1 MLPNLFP
8 AGSALHDAFSEL
20 QQRDVLHHRAKLA
33 GESKRGLRPAGA
45 ESLAQPSVVASDDG
59 GGGGGSRRHAPRALL
74 QHAGGVVERRGM
86 AEAAP
91 LPAPSP
97 SQRRQQQQQQ
107 QQQQEGQAA
116 SSPHGST
123 GSRYI
128 PVSEID
134 FVGDPE
140 LPYLPQAAQA
150 RSLGPGRP
158 IEGVSKA
165 AMRERLLPKEQA
177 AQFHFKQHLITR
189 AVRRARAMD
198 RESDEHAGMA
208 RDEGYDPKGLTSALG
223 VLGGFG
229 GGLGGGGGGGGAGAG
244 ADAAAAAAALA
255 ATKPFETPVG
265 VATLKRCAPLV
276 SLVGDLQRVNIA
288 FDGAIEAAAGHR
300 KELRRSLARVRATY
314 LSLFE
319 QQLAV
324 TLHLHHTHSRAA
336 HAESVLAERHVAE
349 VESSFAMLRAR
360 ALAAETS
367 AAATSALLRNAQREN
382 AELREELAELRL
394 VEQEA
399 KARHHA
405 DREAA
410 MSKLLDLQQADMG
423 ERIKRAEEE
432 RRKQHMREKAALK
445 AAASRNKINALD
457 RRYRRS
463 FTAGAGGGGA
473 DSPEALAA
481 ALAAEEARMN
491 AANEEMLLLAGGQR
505 GGGGGGVPGD
515 GGAPDG
521 PPRNMSTQTEV
532 ADDGLWD
539 LSGGVPVEVTRGV
552 VTRLMW
558 DKLRNFCRCAFCRG
572 RFALPQRGMLVGGR
586 QQFRRES
593 IFKEGAAVAATKRAV
608 RQVARSGGGV
618 PRSKKAGEW
627 YVPDSIRIFMANLPR
642 SVLAAP
648 IRPMAWLAA
657 TANELYDAKLLA
669 DLEDDRDGVARQCLS
684 DFLLGEMLRRHE
696 TRQKAE
702 LAVFEI
708 IAAVKALYRATTLVH
723 TFARF
728 LELLGAVTSGE
739 AGGTDAGA
747 ADADADAADELLLGA
762 AAKGAAKRR
771 RSSGASSQSR
781 ASLRVKSKRKGGKK
795 GGKQGDGDKYRAT
808 KVQLEQ
814 AGLSE
819 AGSLPPSC
827 LHIYLHARD
836 RLLKQVQPE
845 AMQQLLAEQLA
856 KEAKVIEDRS
866 SLLLA
871 ARRGSKLPPSSSSS
885 SSSSSQSRD
894 RKASVGRHG
903 GSPNGTTKNMGR
915 RMSRLMGEQS
925 TQALVTALE
934 MQHSRRQSGRS
945 EGGGHAGTPPAAGD
959 AAAAAA
965 AAASASAG
973 ASSAGGPGGVAAAA
987 AAGGDLWFK
996 LPDAAK
1002 DSEHVVCLDGMT
1014 RYVPLAHALEAFRAS
1029 LSFLPADA
1037 LEGYCRQ
1044 LEQMATLYKGG
1055 AVAQPGTPG
1064 LRGDVRLIVRQTMLF
1079 DESKADAD
1087 NKDYEGLL
1095 RGTDPDSVVVDVDLV
1110 LELLLEVVQI
1120 RVASLEGDLKKV
1132 FKAGDLNHDGVL
1144 SFDEFSAIVYCRA
1157 PHFSKRR
1164 CLRMFR
1170 EALMCVA
1177 AANANA
1183 SAANANANANANAA
1197 AAAAAAA
1204 ASCLAA
1210 CTPLTG
1216 ACLLLFLLRAG
1227 PLQEW
1232 RQHQFFHRRGCVRV
1246 DLHESWPGLAAR

>member
-107 QQQQEGQAA
+107 QQQEGQA
-116 SSPHGST
+116 SSPHGSSA
-123 GSRYI
+123 GSRYV

-198 RESDEHAGMA
+198 RESDEHAGMT
-208 RDEGYDPKGLTSALG
+208 RDEGFDPKGLTSALG

-229 GGLGGGGGGGGAGAG
+229 GADAA
-244 ADAAAAAAALA
+244 ADAAAAMA

-276 SLVGDLQRVNIA
+276 SLVGDLQRVNLA

-336 HAESVLAERHVAE
+336 HAESVAAERHVAE
-349 VESSFAMLRAR
+349 VESNFATLRAR

-367 AAATSALLRNAQREN
+367 AAATGALLRNAQREN
-382 AELREELAELRL
+382 AELREELAQLRI

-410 MSKLLDLQQADMG
+410 MSKLLDLQQTDMG

-463 FTAGAGGGGA
+463 FTAGGGSGTGT

-491 AANEEMLLLAGGQR
+491 AATEEMLLLAAGGQR
-505 GGGGGGVPGD
+505 DGGGGGG
-515 GGAPDG
+515 GAPGGGGGPGG

-539 LSGGVPVEVTRGV
+539 LSGGVPVEVTQGV
-552 VTRLMW
+552 ITRLMW
-558 DKLRNFCRCAFCRG
+558 DKLRNFCHCAFCRG
-572 RFALPQRGMLVGGR
+572 RFALPQRGLLVGGR

-593 IFKEGAAVAATKRAV
+593 IFKEGAAVAATKRAA
-608 RQVARSGGGV
+608 RQQSQSRSGGGV

-708 IAAVKALYRATTLVH
+708 IAAVKTLYRATTLVH

-747 ADADADAADELLLGA
+747 ADADAMDAATDGLLGA
-762 AAKGAAKRR
+762 AAKGAAAAAAAARRR
-771 RSSGASSQSR
+771 RSSGGASSQSR

-814 AGLSE
+814 AGISE

-836 RLLKQVQPE
+836 RLLKQAQPE

-856 KEAKVIEDRS
+856 KEARVIEDRS
-866 SLLLA
+866 SLL

-885 SSSSSQSRD
+885 SSFSSSSSSQ
-894 RKASVGRHG
+894 KASAGRR
-903 GSPNGTTKNMGR
+903 GSPNGNATTKNLGR
-915 RMSRLMGEQS
+915 RMSRMMGEQS

-934 MQHSRRQSGRS
+934 MQHSRRLSGLSSS

-965 AAASASAG
+965 AGGSAG
-973 ASSAGGPGGVAAAA
+973 AASSAGGGGSGGGG
-987 AAGGDLWFK
+987 GGDLWFK

-1002 DSEHVVCLDGMT
+1002 DSKHVVCLDGMT

-1029 LSFLPADA
+1029 LSFLAADA

-1064 LRGDVRLIVRQTMLF
+1064 LRGDVRLIMRQVLTSDVYAF
-1079 DESKADAD
+1079 
-1087 NKDYEGLL
+1087 YLL
-1095 RGTDPDSVVVDVDLV
+1095 TTHSSTRSLS
-1110 LELLLEVVQI
+1110 LLYFSTCA
-1120 RVASLEGDLKKV
+1120 ASSC
-1132 FKAGDLNHDGVL
+1132 A
-1144 SFDEFSAIVYCRA
+1144 
-1157 PHFSKRR
+1157 RR
-1164 CLRMFR
+1164 CCSTRAR
-1170 EALMCVA
+1170 RTRTTRTTRACSRGA
-1177 AANANA
+1177 APTRTAW
-1183 SAANANANANANAA
+1183 SSTST
-1197 AAAAAAA
+1197 
-1204 ASCLAA
+1204 SCWSCCSRWCRFAWPAWRATSRRCSRRATSITTA
-1210 CTPLTG
+1210 C
-1216 ACLLLFLLRAG
+1216 
-1227 PLQEW
+1227 
-1232 RQHQFFHRRGCVRV
+1232 
-1246 DLHESWPGLAAR
+1246 